1 MSAIDRNRSQRFW
14 TFLVLTI
21 LLVPLHYAR
30 NEEERKRVIDV
41 LCCESCV

>member
-1 MSAIDRNRSQRFW
+1 MGKVSFGSCHLSLFK
-14 TFLVLTI
+14 
-21 LLVPLHYAR
+21 LHYAQ